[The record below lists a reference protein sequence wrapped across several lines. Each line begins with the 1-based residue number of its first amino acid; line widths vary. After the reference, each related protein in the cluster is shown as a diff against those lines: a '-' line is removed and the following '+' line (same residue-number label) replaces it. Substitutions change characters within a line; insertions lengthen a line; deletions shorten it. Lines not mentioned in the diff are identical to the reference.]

1 MPYAVYG
8 FWEMILTAA
17 TLKTS
22 SSSCKNDCDHVTSD
36 KFKYSEINADTALNF
51 TLTTLEMNYLSLAWL
66 NSQTWTWKAKA
77 GIPTKN
83 PYPSPLPPPRVSWKT
98 NRLLEMRVKIYSRGL
113 WQLKLTCPPPLFFY
127 FQILNCK
134 ELPEYPRNMTCSK
147 YNVYKRKAPGLITQ
161 AMMMM
166 KNTWS
171 FTVTKLALAWEKSS
185 DGIGNMAGLM
195 WRGLKGL
202 LGLVGKIWNGL
213 LGLVDQV
220 CEIWSGLTGLVDWI
234 VTWITRL
241 AKGMYSGSFWLAE
254 SIWNN
259 IVYLPHLIWNGT
271 LGMAEWAKEKIIWLA
286 EISQKIALWSAGKT
300 WSGSRWLAEWTWMEA
315 KWSAE
320 WTWKVIE
327 RSCKPI
333 EPVLEYLW
341 ETIEVVTEFYNEYV
355 HGE

>member
-1 MPYAVYG
+1 
-8 FWEMILTAA
+8 
-17 TLKTS
+17 
-22 SSSCKNDCDHVTSD
+22 
-36 KFKYSEINADTALNF
+36 
-51 TLTTLEMNYLSLAWL
+51 
-66 NSQTWTWKAKA
+66 
-77 GIPTKN
+77 
-83 PYPSPLPPPRVSWKT
+83 
-98 NRLLEMRVKIYSRGL
+98 
-113 WQLKLTCPPPLFFY
+113 
-127 FQILNCK
+127 
-134 ELPEYPRNMTCSK
+134 MTCSK

-185 DGIGNMAGLM
+185 DGIGTMAGLM

-234 VTWITRL
+234 VSWITRL

-271 LGMAEWAKEKIIWLA
+271 LGMAEWVKEKIIWLA

-300 WSGSRWLAEWTWMEA
+300 CSGSRWLAEWTWMEA

-320 WTWKVIE
+320 WIWKVIE

-333 EPVLEYLW
+333 EPVFEYLW
-341 ETIEVVTEFYNEYV
+341 ETIEVVTQFYNEYV
-355 HGE
+355 HEHVIKIQSHLVFSTWRETAYTISTVLVLNCVVVTVYMLISWPVKSIWRRWQAYKEWKAAEEASWRLPPRRQPQPNERVWENPKKKKLHRNKNE